1 MYEKLAKLVV
11 NYSWN
16 IKKGERVIIDSPT
29 IAEELIRAIYFE
41 VLKVGAHSYLDI
53 EIEGIAELFYKH
65 ASEEQ
70 LLYLDNANKLIYKEF
85 DCLISFKLS
94 IQI

>member
-1 MYEKLAKLVV
+1 
-11 NYSWN
+11 
-16 IKKGERVIIDSPT
+16 
-29 IAEELIRAIYFE
+29 
-41 VLKVGAHSYLDI
+41 LDI

-85 DCLISFKLS
+85 NCLISFKLS